1 MFSKRPEAASEDSH
15 PTPEQLAPP
24 TLDLQAIEQRAPRA
38 VQNYQK
44 ASRRPA
50 SVIGPELTVAGNVTS
65 KGTVH
70 IDGRIEGDVN
80 CATLT
85 VGESALISGGV
96 RAEQIAVNGEVRGNI
111 NGDHVTLQPKARVSG
126 DIHHRSLAIAQG
138 AHFEGWARRNETDDV
153 DRGSIEAALRAGESY
168 EPVVLDAGT
177 LNELPNPTTAVT
189 DQPEEDEAKQAKSPE
204 AVKADTSGPKEKPE
218 KSGAEIE
225 KPGALH

>member
-15 PTPEQLAPP
+15 SSPEQLAPP

-38 VQNYQK
+38 VQNYQQAAK
-44 ASRRPA
+44 RPA

-138 AHFEGWARRNETDDV
+138 AHFEGWARRSEAEAA
-153 DRGSIEAALRAGESY
+153 DRSSIEAALRAGESY

-189 DQPEEDEAKQAKSPE
+189 DQADEDDGKQAKASE
-204 AVKADTSGPKEKPE
+204 SAKADTSSPEEKAKKGGVELE
-218 KSGAEIE
+218 KT
-225 KPGALH
+225 GALH